1 MDKKEECLTQGLID
15 SYLEYLAG
23 KGRSSS
29 SLESYQRVLSALYG
43 YLPEGKAVGE
53 GTGAGWKAYLE
64 GLGFSH
70 ATVDNRV
77 SVWNGLVQY
86 MGHREWQV
94 GDFYREGT
102 GAQPELN
109 RGEYLRL
116 LRAAKQAGKE
126 KAYLLIKTLG
136 GAGMRVQ
143 ELPQLTAGAV
153 RRGAVELEY
162 HNCKQ
167 RRVLHLP
174 KGLQK
179 ELLAY
184 MGREGIKEGPVFQSP
199 GGVPMARSS
208 INYYISAAGREARV
222 GEGKVNPRC
231 LWKMYCDTCT
241 GIRANVELWVE
252 QEYQRVMEEEQSAI
266 GWDG

>member
-53 GTGAGWKAYLE
+53 GTGAGW
-64 GLGFSH
+64 
-70 ATVDNRV
+70 
-77 SVWNGLVQY
+77 
-86 MGHREWQV
+86 
-94 GDFYREGT
+94 
-102 GAQPELN
+102 
-109 RGEYLRL
+109 
-116 LRAAKQAGKE
+116 